1 MYDAQSFHPGTT
13 TIQTNHLKK
22 KTQLQWCDECMAI
35 SYHICTTKKTMV
47 EKKVHHHLI
56 F

>member
-1 MYDAQSFHPGTT
+1 MMH
-13 TIQTNHLKK
+13 NHSTLEQQQFKQIIK
-22 KTQLQWCDECMAI
+22 NPQLQWCDECMAI